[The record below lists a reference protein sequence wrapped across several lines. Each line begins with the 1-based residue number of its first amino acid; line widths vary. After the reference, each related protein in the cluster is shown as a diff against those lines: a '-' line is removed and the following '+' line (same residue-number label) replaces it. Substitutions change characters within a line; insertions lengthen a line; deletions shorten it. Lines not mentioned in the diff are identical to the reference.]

1 MRTSFWHILFWRSL
15 VISFLIL
22 AFIGALLP
30 GLPTTVFLILAAWA
44 ASKGWPALDHWL
56 VNHPR
61 FGHLIQDWRAH
72 HTIPRRAKI
81 IAILMMLVSGSLMWL
96 TNAPFLVKLFTDT
109 VMLIVAIWMWRQPEP
124 QPQPSAVNQ
133 PNEPLPAPVDL
144 NKKP

>member
-1 MRTSFWHILFWRSL
+1 MRTSFWHMLFWRSL

-61 FGHLIQDWRAH
+61 FGHLIRDWRAH

-109 VMLIVAIWMWRQPEP
+109 VMLMVAIWMWRQPEP
-124 QPQPSAVNQ
+124 QPMAANDPDKSLQ
-133 PNEPLPAPVDL
+133 APVNL